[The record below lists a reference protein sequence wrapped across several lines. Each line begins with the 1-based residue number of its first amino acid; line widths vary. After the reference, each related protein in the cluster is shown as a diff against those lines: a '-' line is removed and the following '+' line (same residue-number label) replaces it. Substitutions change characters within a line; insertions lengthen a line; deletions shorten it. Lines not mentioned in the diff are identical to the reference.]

1 MALDPITTTNQESR
15 MKTITIYTTPACSQC
30 NMTKRWLET
39 RNIPYSVVDA
49 TADENVADSIR
60 SLAASDGNTGKV
72 QMPYVQ
78 YSTGDPETDFHW
90 FGFIPAHREKYAT
103 TITQEAA

>member
-1 MALDPITTTNQESR
+1 
-15 MKTITIYTTPACSQC
+15 
-30 NMTKRWLET
+30 MTKRWLES
-39 RNIPYSVVDA
+39 RNIPYTVVDA
-49 TADENVADSIR
+49 TADDNVADSIR

-78 YSTGDPETDFHW
+78 YSTGNPETDFYW
-90 FGFIPAHREKYAT
+90 FGFIPANLEKYAT